1 MTEKVELTVLN
12 PRGEIE
18 TVSAFAPSPRV
29 PDLNGKRIGLYSN
42 SKPGMDNVYTVLEE
56 LIKDKYPT
64 ATVVKTRGAF
74 EIRDDEARE
83 FASQIDAFVYAVG
96 D

>member
-18 TVSAFAPSPRV
+18 SVSAFAPSPRI
-29 PDLNGKRIGLYSN
+29 PDLNGKKIGLYSN
-42 SKPGMDNVYTVLEE
+42 SKPGMDNVYTALEE
-56 LIKDKYPT
+56 LIKEKYPT

-83 FASQIDAFVYAVG
+83 WVSQIDAFVYAVG